1 MPNFVRRTLTINGEK
16 WKLLFR
22 APKQSDAPD
31 VNIAVDDEG
40 LCSYEDNTIY
50 IKPSGEA
57 LGTAIHE
64 VLHAVLPDNDEDSIA
79 RAEDAVMRLLAVFP
93 KQYLCEK
100 EKGFEL

>member
-1 MPNFVRRTLTINGEK
+1 MPNVVRRTLTINGEK

-22 APKQSDAPD
+22 APRKSDAPEVD
-31 VNIAVDDEG
+31 VAPDDEG

-79 RAEDAVMRLLAVFP
+79 RAEDAVMRLLSVFP
-93 KQYLCEK
+93 KQYLCK
-100 EKGFEL
+100 ETAFEL